1 MLPVF
6 KNEPLTD
13 FEQPENRKAF
23 EQALQTVH
31 SQFGKLY
38 PLEIGTKFADGANDK
53 IDQSGEYR

>member
-31 SQFGKLY
+31 SRFGKLY
-38 PLEIGTKFADGANDK
+38 PLEMGAK
-53 IDQSGEYR
+53 VCRRSKR